1 MVAQDTRPSGPG
13 LAQAAAAGV
22 QSLGVT
28 AEMVGLLTTPQL
40 HWMVRGRNAG
50 RAWDEQAYLQELAG
64 AFKQV
69 VAGTQ
74 PLGQVRQLRMQV
86 VCYSRLDMRNRVGEG
101 TTGCAG

>member
-40 HWMVRGRNAG
+40 HWMVRSRNAG

-69 VAGTQ
+69 VAGTR
-74 PLGQVRQLRMQV
+74 PLGQVRQLGIPV
-86 VCYSRLDMRNRVGEG
+86 SAAVGW
-101 TTGCAG
+101 TC